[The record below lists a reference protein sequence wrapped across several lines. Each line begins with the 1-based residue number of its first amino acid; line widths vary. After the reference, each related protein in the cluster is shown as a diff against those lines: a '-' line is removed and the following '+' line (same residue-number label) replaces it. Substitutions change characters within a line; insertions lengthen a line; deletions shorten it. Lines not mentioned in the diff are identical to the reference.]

1 MNPVQKEKFIK
12 YLLYTSVILS
22 ILLLPLIIIWVTSN
36 GIGAIFTPEGI
47 NWNFFTGTPSFSTN
61 PERLQTHGIYPQ
73 IIGSIYLV
81 ALCTLFG
88 SPIGVLSA
96 VYLSEYAPANI
107 ITKTVRFFTETLAG
121 IPSIVIGLFG
131 LELLVYQL
139 GFQTSLISGA
149 LALSFMTLPWVI
161 RASEEAIKV
170 VPMEYREASLA
181 MGATK
186 WQTIRKVV
194 IPASLPGVL
203 TGVLLGMGRAIG
215 ETAVLLLTTGGGFQR
230 SLPSRLTSPVGNLPV
245 YIYMVAQAA
254 THEGLKTKGHGASL
268 VLVAMFLTMSVMALL
283 IRNRFL
289 KKLSG

>member
-1 MNPVQKEKFIK
+1 MNPVQKENIIK
-12 YLLYTSVILS
+12 YLLYISVVLS
-22 ILLLPLIIIWVTSN
+22 VLLLPLILIWVTTN
-36 GIGAIFTPEGI
+36 GIGAIITADGI
-47 NWNFFTGTPSFSTN
+47 NWNFFTGTPSFSTS
-61 PERLQTHGIYPQ
+61 PERLETHGIYPQ
-73 IIGSIYLV
+73 IIGSLYLV
-81 ALCTLFG
+81 TICTAVG

-96 VYLSEYAPANI
+96 VYLSEYAPSNI

-131 LELLVYQL
+131 MELLVYQL
-139 GFQTSLISGA
+139 GFQTSLISGSV
-149 LALSFMTLPWVI
+149 ALSFMTLPWVI

-170 VPMEYREASLA
+170 VPMDYREASLA

-186 WQTIRKVV
+186 WQTIRKIV
-194 IPASLPGVL
+194 IPASLPGVI

-230 SLPSRLTSPVGNLPV
+230 SLPTRLTSPVGNLPV
-245 YIYMVAQAA
+245 YIYMVTQAA

-268 VLVAMFLTMSVMALL
+268 ILVAIFLSMSVLALL

>member
-1 MNPVQKEKFIK
+1 MNPVKKENIIK

-22 ILLLPLIIIWVTSN
+22 IILLPLIIIWVTTN
-36 GIGAIFTPEGI
+36 GIGAIITPEGI
-47 NWNFFTGTPSFSTN
+47 NWNFFTGTPSFSTSE
-61 PERLQTHGIYPQ
+61 ERIRIHGIYPQ
-73 IIGSIYLV
+73 IIGSLYLV
-81 ALCTLFG
+81 SLCTLVG

-96 VYLSEYAPANI
+96 IYLSEYAPENL
-107 ITKTVRFFTETLAG
+107 ITTIVRFFTETLAG

-131 LELLVYQL
+131 MELLVYQL

-149 LALSFMTLPWVI
+149 LSLSFMTLPWVI

-194 IPASLPGVL
+194 IPASFPGVI

-215 ETAVLLLTTGGGFQR
+215 ETAVLLLTAGGGFQR
-230 SLPSRLTSPVGNLPV
+230 SIPSRLTSPVGNLPV

-254 THEGLKTKGHGASL
+254 THEALRTKGHGASL
-268 VLVAMFLTMSVMALL
+268 VLLVIFLSMSVLALL
-283 IRNRFL
+283 IRNRYL